1 MPSQCSCLVGDVQE
15 GHQVDEVGGGGD
27 GPGAS
32 QNVIRPP
39 ALVPLLDDDEGEA
52 GPVVLLQ
59 VHASLPDGQQL
70 ELEHCVELY
79 FGESVPIHHDLERLE
94 PCFVVE
100 VDHVREGADDVLPRH
115 LDADHGAVGGV
126 HGADQ
131 CCDAWL
137 PIVSWGCV
145 TLSPMKMTGTRKS
158 WGRYSATRMVLTRPC
173 CSWLL

>member
-1 MPSQCSCLVGDVQE
+1 M
-15 GHQVDEVGGGGD
+15 DEVGGGGD

-52 GPVVLLQ
+52 GHVVLLQ

-79 FGESVPIHHDLERLE
+79 FGESVPIHQYLERLE

-100 VDHVREGADDVLPRH
+100 VDNVGEGADDVL

-126 HGADQ
+126 HVADR
-131 CCDAWL
+131 CGDDWL
-137 PIVSWGCV
+137 PIVSYQGMRDIGAHEDDGYPE
-145 TLSPMKMTGTRKS
+145 LFGSIF
-158 WGRYSATRMVLTRPC
+158 
-173 CSWLL
+173 